1 MRDSTRRYRKRA
13 GASSTIV
20 RSHQDDTAHPD
31 APTRANPPTPPPAG
45 ISRDPAR
52 RRRLLK
58 EHARNAAASS
68 AQPAVSAPAADA
80 STAPQPGL
88 LRTLAA
94 WARRYL
100 ALWRYA
106 STDERGEAIV
116 ILPPRDRRGRD
127 SD

>member
-1 MRDSTRRYRKRA
+1 MRDSTRQPRERA

-20 RSHQDDTAHPD
+20 RSHQDYTARPD
-31 APTRANPPTPPPAG
+31 APTRANAPTPPPAG

-58 EHARNAAASS
+58 EHARNAAPSS
-68 AQPAVSAPAADA
+68 AQPAPSAPAADA
-80 STAPQPGL
+80 PTAPQRGL
-88 LRTLAA
+88 LHTLAA